1 MQRVSAYEEYLMESL
16 ARWLR
21 TLVTFSLA
29 ALVIS
34 ASFGGAAQ
42 AQATITGTV
51 IVDELYM
58 RSAASRSGAILDT
71 LRFGQ
76 RVEISGRSTV
86 RGWGYGRSE
95 AGAVGW
101 IVLQYLEFPANANLS
116 ELPIVPPDAPTN
128 PAGGAPNNAA
138 APASGDSGSAATPPP
153 AAPPPPAAS
162 GANLRGFE
170 LGGQV
175 QSLSPATVNAMRRA
189 GMTWVKR
196 QAKEGDGAAFAYIN
210 EAKANGFKILLSVIG
225 NIDLVVEPSYQ
236 DVYAGFVGQ
245 LAAAGA
251 DAIEVWNEQ
260 NIDREW
266 KRGAIS
272 PVTYTQLLA
281 KAYNAI
287 KANNPNTLVISGAP
301 APTGAEAAFG
311 SDRVWNDDR
320 YVQGM
325 AAAGAGRYAD
335 CIGLHYNEGI
345 VSPNQRSGDPRGDN
359 YPTRY
364 YDGQVA
370 RGLNPFGGK
379 RGCFT
384 ELGYLSPQ
392 GYGPLPGNFAWAA
405 NVTVQQQAQWL
416 AEAALR
422 AAQSGR
428 IRLMIV
434 FNVDFTYYGGDD
446 PQAGYAMIRP
456 DGSCPACET
465 LGRVMGVR

>member
-1 MQRVSAYEEYLMESL
+1 MTLMKRLRALSALC
-16 ARWLR
+16 
-21 TLVTFSLA
+21 
-29 ALVIS
+29 LVIAVFAAHFS
-34 ASFGGAAQ
+34 GTAQ
-42 AQATITGTV
+42 AQTSVVGTV

-58 RSAASRSGAILDT
+58 RSAPSRNGAILDT

-101 IVLQYLEFPANANLS
+101 IVLQYLEFPASANLS
-116 ELPIVPPDAPTN
+116 ELPIVPSDAPTN
-128 PAGGAPNNAA
+128 PAGGAPAA
-138 APASGDSGSAATPPP
+138 PPASGGAESAPTPPP

-175 QSLSPATVNAMRRA
+175 QSLSPATINAMRRA

-196 QAKEGDGAAFAYIN
+196 QAKEGDGAAFAYIS

-236 DVYAGFVGQ
+236 DVYANFVGQ

-364 YDGQVA
+364 FDGQIA

-392 GYGPLPGNFAWAA
+392 GYGPLPGGFAWAA

-422 AAQSGR
+422 SAQSGR

-434 FNVDFTYYGGDD
+434 FNVDFTYYGDD
-446 PQAGYAMIRP
+446 PQAGYAIIRP

>member
-1 MQRVSAYEEYLMESL
+1 MTLMKRLRALSAVCL
-16 ARWLR
+16 ALA
-21 TLVTFSLA
+21 VLA
-29 ALVIS
+29 AY
-34 ASFGGAAQ
+34 FGAPAQ
-42 AQATITGTV
+42 AQSGVVGTV
-51 IVDELYM
+51 TVDELYL
-58 RSAASRSGAILDT
+58 RSAPSRNGAILDT

-76 RVEISGRSTV
+76 RVEITGRSTV

-95 AGAVGW
+95 AGALGW
-101 IVLQYLEFPANANLS
+101 IVLQYLEFPASANLS

-128 PAGGAPNNAA
+128 PAGGGGAPE
-138 APASGDSGSAATPPP
+138 APSAGGAPGGDATPQPP
-153 AAPPPPAAS
+153 ALPPPPPS

-175 QSLSPATVNAMRRA
+175 QSLSPTTVNAMRRA

-196 QAKEGDGAAFAYIN
+196 QAKEGDGAAFGYIG

-236 DVYAGFVGQ
+236 DTYANFVGQ

-281 KAYNAI
+281 KAYSAI
-287 KANNPNTLVISGAP
+287 KASNPNTLVISGAP

-320 YVQGM
+320 YAQGM

-364 YDGQVA
+364 FDGQIA

-392 GYGPLPGNFAWAA
+392 GYGGLPSNFAWAA

-434 FNVDFTYYGGDD
+434 FNVDFTYYGADD

>member
-1 MQRVSAYEEYLMESL
+1 MIAL
-16 ARWLR
+16 AKRLR
-21 TLVTFSLA
+21 TLSLIGVA
-29 ALVIS
+29 MLMVIACLGES
-34 ASFGGAAQ
+34 AQ
-42 AQATITGTV
+42 AQTSVVGTV

-58 RSAASRSGAILDT
+58 RSAASRNSAILDT

-76 RVEISGRSTV
+76 RVEISGRSTI

-101 IVLQYLEFPANANLS
+101 VVLQYLEFPANANLS

-128 PAGGAPNNAA
+128 PAGGAA
-138 APASGDSGSAATPPP
+138 APAAGGDTGGATPVP

-196 QAKEGDGAAFAYIN
+196 QAKEGDGAAFAYIS

-236 DVYAGFVGQ
+236 DVYANFVGQ

-320 YVQGM
+320 YAQGM

-345 VSPNQRSGDPRGDN
+345 ISPNQRSGDPRGDN

-364 YDGQVA
+364 FDGQIA

-416 AEAALR
+416 AEAAVR

-428 IRLMIV
+428 IRLLIV
-434 FNVDFTYYGGDD
+434 FNVDFTYYGADD

-465 LGRVMGVR
+465 LGRVMGAR

>member
-1 MQRVSAYEEYLMESL
+1 MMTLTKRVRLI
-16 ARWLR
+16 
-21 TLVTFSLA
+21 TLFCLVAVLFA
-29 ALVIS
+29 ANM
-34 ASFGGAAQ
+34 ASEVQ
-42 AQATITGTV
+42 AQFTITGTV
-51 IVDELYM
+51 TVDQLFV
-58 RSAASRSGAILDT
+58 RSAASRSGVVLDT
-71 LRFGQ
+71 LRAGQ
-76 RVEISGRSTV
+76 RMEISGRSSI
-86 RGWGYGRSE
+86 RGWGYGRTE

-101 IVLQYLEFPANANLS
+101 VALQYLEFPANANLND
-116 ELPIVPPDAPTN
+116 LPIVPPDAPTN
-128 PAGGAPNNAA
+128 AAGGAGAPEAPPAAPPAGGDAGGGA
-138 APASGDSGSAATPPP
+138 PPP
-153 AAPPPPAAS
+153 AAPPPAAS

-175 QSLSPATVNAMRRA
+175 QGLSPATVNAMRRA

-196 QAKEGDGAAFAYIN
+196 QAKEGDGAAFGYIS

-225 NIDLVVEPSYQ
+225 NIDAVVESGYQ
-236 DVYAGFVGQ
+236 DTYANFVGQ

-281 KAYNAI
+281 KSYNAI

-301 APTGAEAAFG
+301 APTGAEGAFG

-325 AAAGAGRYAD
+325 AAAGAGRYSD

-392 GYGPLPGNFAWAA
+392 GYGGLPGNFAWAG
-405 NVTVQQQAQWL
+405 NVTVEQQARWL

-434 FNVDFTYYGGDD
+434 FNVDFTYYGADD

-456 DGSCPACET
+456 DGSCPACDS

>member
-1 MQRVSAYEEYLMESL
+1 MTLMKRLRALSALC
-16 ARWLR
+16 
-21 TLVTFSLA
+21 
-29 ALVIS
+29 LVIAVFAAHFS
-34 ASFGGAAQ
+34 GIAQ
-42 AQATITGTV
+42 AQTSVVGTV

-58 RSAASRSGAILDT
+58 RSAPSRNGAILDT

-101 IVLQYLEFPANANLS
+101 IVLQYLEFPASANLS
-116 ELPIVPPDAPTN
+116 ELPIVPSDAPTN
-128 PAGGAPNNAA
+128 PAGGAPAA
-138 APASGDSGSAATPPP
+138 PPASGGAESAPTPPP

-175 QSLSPATVNAMRRA
+175 QSLSPATINAMRRA

-196 QAKEGDGAAFAYIN
+196 QAKEGDGAAFAYIS

-236 DVYAGFVGQ
+236 DVYANFVGQ

-287 KANNPNTLVISGAP
+287 KANNPNTMVISGAP

-364 YDGQVA
+364 FDGQIA

-392 GYGPLPGNFAWAA
+392 GYGPLPGGFAWAA

-422 AAQSGR
+422 SAQSGR

-434 FNVDFTYYGGDD
+434 FNVDFTYYGDD
-446 PQAGYAMIRP
+446 PQAGYAIIRP

>member
-1 MQRVSAYEEYLMESL
+1 MMLMKRLRALSALC
-16 ARWLR
+16 
-21 TLVTFSLA
+21 
-29 ALVIS
+29 LVIAVFAAHFS
-34 ASFGGAAQ
+34 GIAQ
-42 AQATITGTV
+42 AQTSVVGTV

-58 RSAASRSGAILDT
+58 RSAPSRSGAILDT

-101 IVLQYLEFPANANLS
+101 IVLQFLEFPASANLS
-116 ELPIVPPDAPTN
+116 ELPIVPSDAPTN
-128 PAGGAPNNAA
+128 PAGGAPAA
-138 APASGDSGSAATPPP
+138 PPASGGAESAPTQPP

-175 QSLSPATVNAMRRA
+175 QSLSPATINAMRRA

-196 QAKEGDGAAFAYIN
+196 QAKEGDGAAFAYIS

-236 DVYAGFVGQ
+236 DTYANFVGQ

-287 KANNPNTLVISGAP
+287 KANNPNTMVISGAP

-364 YDGQVA
+364 FDGQIA

-392 GYGPLPGNFAWAA
+392 GYGPLPGGFAWAA

-434 FNVDFTYYGGDD
+434 FNVDFTYYGDD

>member
-1 MQRVSAYEEYLMESL
+1 MASL
-16 ARWLR
+16 SKKLR
-21 TLVTFSLA
+21 TLVALSLA
-29 ALVIS
+29 ALAIA
-34 ASFGGAAQ
+34 ASFGGAAH
-42 AQATITGTV
+42 AQTTVTGTV

-58 RSAASRSGAILDT
+58 RSSASRRGAILDT

-95 AGAVGW
+95 SGAVGW
-101 IVLQYLEFPANANLS
+101 VVLQYLKFPANTNLS
-116 ELPIVPPDAPTN
+116 NLPIVPPDAPTN
-128 PAGGAPNNAA
+128 PAGGAPSSAA
-138 APASGDSGSAATPPP
+138 APAGGPTPPP
-153 AAPPPPAAS
+153 AAPPPAA
-162 GANLRGFE
+162 GRANLRGFE

-196 QAKEGDGAAFAYIN
+196 QAREGDAAAFAYIN

-225 NIDLVVEPSYQ
+225 NPELVVEPSYQ
-236 DVYAGFVGQ
+236 DVYASFVGQ

-266 KRGAIS
+266 KRGAIN

-281 KAYNAI
+281 KAYRAI

-345 VSPNQRSGDPRGDN
+345 ISPNQRSGDPRGDN

-392 GYGPLPGNFAWAA
+392 SYGPLPSNFAWAA

-434 FNVDFTYYGGDD
+434 FNVDFTYYGADD
-446 PQAGYAMIRP
+446 PQAGYAIIRP